1 MQSAHAATV
10 VKNYPR
16 IYDDPMNL
24 GMPEM
29 IFIFLLALVV
39 VGPKRLPELARQLG
53 KWTAEFKRASNE
65 FKNQLET
72 EMMNIELDERAR
84 KQTEAAKALPP
95 EKPWE
100 PTILPPA
107 GVVSRSSADAISE
120 PEADPAAPEHPAA
133 PSVND
138 PPVPARSTPDA

>member
-1 MQSAHAATV
+1 MPNATV
-10 VKNYPR
+10 VKNEPR

-39 VGPKRLPELARQLG
+39 VGPKRLPGLARQLG
-53 KWTAEFKRASNE
+53 KYMAEFKRASNE

-84 KQTEAAKALPP
+84 KQPEAAKALPP

-100 PTILPPA
+100 PAILPPV
-107 GVVSRSSADAISE
+107 GVVSRSSADAIPE
-120 PEADPAAPEHPAA
+120 PDADAAPPELPAAK
-133 PSVND
+133 SMNQ
-138 PPVPARSTPDA
+138 PPTPVRSTPDA

>member
-1 MQSAHAATV
+1 
-10 VKNYPR
+10 
-16 IYDDPMNL
+16 MNL

-53 KWTAEFKRASNE
+53 KIVAEFKRASNE

-72 EMMNIELDERAR
+72 EMMNIELDERAK
-84 KQTEAAKALPP
+84 KQAEAANALPS

-100 PTILPPA
+100 PTLLPPA
-107 GVVSRSSADAISE
+107 GIISRGSADAISQPQAE
-120 PEADPAAPEHPAA
+120 PEPQELPSA
-133 PSVND
+133 PSMNE
-138 PPVPARSTPDA
+138 PPAIARSNPDA

>member
-1 MQSAHAATV
+1 
-10 VKNYPR
+10 
-16 IYDDPMNL
+16 MNL

-53 KWTAEFKRASNE
+53 KMVAEFKRASND

-84 KQTEAAKALPP
+84 KQTEAAKALPSQ
-95 EKPWE
+95 EPWE

-107 GVVSRSSADAISE
+107 GIVSRGSTEAPAQPDAESATRDL
-120 PEADPAAPEHPAA
+120 PPAPTIDETSA
-133 PSVND
+133 
-138 PPVPARSTPDA
+138 PARSIPDA

>member
-1 MQSAHAATV
+1 MPIAPV

-16 IYDDPMNL
+16 IYHDSMNL

-53 KWTAEFKRASNE
+53 KIMAEFKRASNE

-84 KQTEAAKALPP
+84 KQAEAPKVLPP
-95 EKPWE
+95 ETSWE
-100 PTILPPA
+100 PPVLPPA
-107 GVVSRSSADAISE
+107 GVVSRGSADDISQ
-120 PEADPAAPEHPAA
+120 PAAEPALPENGAA
-133 PSVND
+133 PSVSE
-138 PPVPARSTPDA
+138 PPIPARSTPDV

>member
-1 MQSAHAATV
+1 
-10 VKNYPR
+10 
-16 IYDDPMNL
+16 MNL

-53 KWTAEFKRASNE
+53 KIVAEFKRASNE

-72 EMMNIELDERAR
+72 EMMNIELDERA
-84 KQTEAAKALPP
+84 KQAEGSKVLPS

-100 PTILPPA
+100 PTILPPVGIISRDSA
-107 GVVSRSSADAISE
+107 DVISQPESDPAPPELPPAPSLNQPPAIARSS
-120 PEADPAAPEHPAA
+120 
-133 PSVND
+133 
-138 PPVPARSTPDA
+138 PDA